1 MGAFFRKL
9 FWGVILNS
17 LGILACQSLLNYLL
31 NDFFFKGALFQ
42 LIFLAFIL
50 TILNL
55 LIKPVIHF
63 IFLPLIWLTL
73 GIFTLV
79 INLIILKTASFFVPG
94 VLVINSSLTW
104 LAASIIISIFNSFLH
119 SIK

>member
-1 MGAFFRKL
+1 MGNLIKKL
-9 FWGVILNS
+9 FFGVILNVIA
-17 LGILACQSLLNYLL
+17 ILASEKCLNYLFH
-31 NDFFFKGALFQ
+31 DFYFKGTITQ

-55 LIKPVIHF
+55 LIKPIIHL

-79 INLIILKTASFFVPG
+79 INLIILKTAAYLVPG
-94 VLVINSSLTW
+94 VLVINSSLSW
-104 LAASIIISIFNSFLH
+104 LGASLIISFFNSLIH
-119 SIK
+119 KV